1 VCPHPSKAAIVTK
14 LYAEMNPRYAERQGT
29 MFDASTI
36 PSLIVGLIVGAL
48 ATFAWGRRRNRR

>member
-1 VCPHPSKAAIVTK
+1 
-14 LYAEMNPRYAERQGT
+14 

>member
-1 VCPHPSKAAIVTK
+1 
-14 LYAEMNPRYAERQGT
+14 

-48 ATFAWGRRRNRR
+48 AAFAWGRRRNRR